1 MKIALIGY
9 GKMGHAI
16 ERIAL
21 SRGHEIVAR
30 IDVDN
35 KEDIDSEA
43 FRGADVAIEFTAPT
57 QAYDN
62 CSRAMRQG
70 VAVVSGS
77 TGWLDKLETL
87 KAKAAAGEATLF
99 YSSNYS
105 VGMNIFMAVNKYLA
119 HIMNSFAQ
127 YKPSMDETHHIH
139 KLDHPSGTAVTL
151 AQDLIASY
159 PALTEWKDK
168 LVEDGSDDMEVV
180 ENQLPIKCHREG
192 EVPGI
197 HTVKWDAPEDF
208 ISITHSAKSRDG
220 FALGAVLAA
229 EWVKGRKGFFTM
241 DDMMAQLNK

>member
-16 ERIAL
+16 ESIAL
-21 SRGHEIVAR
+21 QRGHEIVAR

-35 KEDIDSEA
+35 KEDIDSDL
-43 FRGADVAIEFTAPT
+43 FRSADVAIEFTAPT

-62 CSRAMRQG
+62 CSRALAQG

-77 TGWLDKLETL
+77 TGWLDKLEIL
-87 KAKAAAGEATLF
+87 KEKALKGEATLF

-119 HIMNSFAQ
+119 RIMTAFSQ
-127 YKPSMDETHHIH
+127 YKPAMEETHHIH

-151 AQDLIASY
+151 AQDLIATY
-159 PALTEWKDK
+159 PK
-168 LVEDGSDDMEVV
+168 LNDWHEVESLETR
-180 ENQLPIKCHREG
+180 EEATLPIKCYREG

-197 HTVKWDAPEDF
+197 HTITWDAPEDF
-208 ISITHSAKSRDG
+208 ISITHSAKSRMG

-229 EWVKGRKGFFTM
+229 EWVCGRKGYFTM
-241 DDMMAQLNK
+241 ADMMAELENA